1 MHMYLCA
8 VDIMYLGFVS
18 DFFLASLV
26 SPSLVN
32 ERANQMAS
40 WLAVR
45 RPLS

>member
-8 VDIMYLGFVS
+8 EDIMLRFVS

>member
-8 VDIMYLGFVS
+8 VIYFVS
-18 DFFLASLV
+18 VFFLASLV